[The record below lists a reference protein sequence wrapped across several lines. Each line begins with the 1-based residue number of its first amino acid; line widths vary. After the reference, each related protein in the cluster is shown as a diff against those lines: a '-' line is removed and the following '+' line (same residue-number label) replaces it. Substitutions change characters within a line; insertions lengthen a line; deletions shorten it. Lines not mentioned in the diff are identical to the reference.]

1 MLTAS
6 ERCSLVCVL
15 LALPVNSACPDWLL
29 SHLALGTFFSCKM
42 DTVFCVVSLLY
53 FPSPLSQAFLAS
65 LLFSPRCLDCLCC
78 TSVLWKWL
86 VCVLSSNGNCNW
98 CLAKKY
104 LVGKGRCHQGVH
116 PPVSYTTAYR
126 VLAGIELITA
136 FYGCLYA
143 GCIPV
148 TVRPPHA
155 QSLAAT
161 LPTVRMIVEVSNGA
175 VAESMAGAL
184 LLQLLRLE
192 WLT

>member
-29 SHLALGTFFSCKM
+29 SHLALGMFFSCKM